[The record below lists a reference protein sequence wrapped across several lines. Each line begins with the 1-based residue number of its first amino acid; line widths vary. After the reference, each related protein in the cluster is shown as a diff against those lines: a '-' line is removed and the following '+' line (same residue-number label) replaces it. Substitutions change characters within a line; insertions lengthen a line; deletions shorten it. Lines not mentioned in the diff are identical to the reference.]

1 MASRHRRQDEI
12 QLYAFSILA
21 LGGVDRQR
29 HALAALLRESP
40 GTHCIGG
47 CVVPKNVAPLGFEP
61 PTVQSVSSRC
71 TKHTIPAA
79 KDNISE
85 GKGKAF
91 PL

>member
-1 MASRHRRQDEI
+1 MPSGHRREVEV
-12 QLYAFSILA
+12 QLYAFSTLA

-40 GTHCIGG
+40 GTRCIGG

-61 PTVQSVSSRC
+61 PTVQPVSSRC
-71 TKHTIPAA
+71 TKHTIPSA
-79 KDNISE
+79 KGNISE